1 MQKALQLVWV
11 VLFKMWHP
19 WITLDCEL
27 YQKRKFHYLECQL
40 STSQWSGIIPTWIA
54 FFGDSVLSPRYFNML
69 FDIWIMNL
77 HGLFSLIVK
86 TKELQLLDLHK
97 LQLLVKD
104 RLTLTNSNWCYVS
117 SLISSVV
124 LRAKKRISQF
134 IIKAANRI
142 FLTLASL

>member
-11 VLFKMWHP
+11 VLFKIWHP

-40 STSQWSGIIPTWIA
+40 STSKWSGIIPTWIT
-54 FFGDSVLSPRYFNML
+54 FLGDSVLSPRYFNTF

-104 RLTLTNSNWCYVS
+104 RLTLTNSWCYVS